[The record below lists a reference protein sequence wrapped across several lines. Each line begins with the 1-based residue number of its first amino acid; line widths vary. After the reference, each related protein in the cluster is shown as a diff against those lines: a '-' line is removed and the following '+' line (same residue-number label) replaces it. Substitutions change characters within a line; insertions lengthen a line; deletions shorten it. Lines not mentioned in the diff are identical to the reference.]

1 MKMKKKN
8 KELFTMMF
16 EEFAD
21 TIRQVK
27 RDQYIHAQEMEQM
40 RTENEAFRKRIKSD
54 MERHERVSNKEE

>member
-1 MKMKKKN
+1 MKKMKKN

-27 RDQYIHAQEMEQM
+27 RDQAIQAQHMEQM
-40 RTENEAFRKRIKSD
+40 RIENDAFRKRIKSD
-54 MERHERVSNKEE
+54 MERRR